1 MLSGTVEEE
10 RKSQE
15 RGNLTCAAQG
25 YLFTKGK
32 YSTVHNDNGM
42 PMEQH
47 VSVTVCVRPSL
58 INSPIA
64 AIFFSSLSESSLS
77 GKETGLGGGNNKL
90 TSTN

>member
-15 RGNLTCAAQG
+15 RRNLTCAAQG

-32 YSTVHNDNGM
+32 YSTVHNDNSM

-58 INSPIA
+58 
-64 AIFFSSLSESSLS
+64 
-77 GKETGLGGGNNKL
+77 
-90 TSTN
+90 